1 MTIPEAVR
9 LVLQAGAIGRGGEIM
24 ILDMG
29 EPVKIIDV
37 ARRLIEQSGKRIDIT
52 FTGLR
57 EGEKLHEILVGSG
70 EIGSTR
76 EHPLITHTTGS
87 PELSVGDES
96 RLNEPGRS
104 EVLAAMAGLAEDRLL
119 ANEVAS

>member
-9 LVLQAGAIGRGGEIM
+9 LVLQSSSIGRQGEIM

-29 EPVKIIDV
+29 EPVKILDL
-37 ARRLIEQSGKRIDIT
+37 ANQLIEQSRTNTEIE

-57 EGEKLHEILVGSG
+57 PGEKLHEILVGSG

-76 EHPLITHTTGS
+76 EHPRVTHTAGS
-87 PELSVGDES
+87 SDLDVRNMVGDQLADLIDLSLLQTELDR
-96 RLNEPGRS
+96 RLRRG
-104 EVLAAMAGLAEDRLL
+104 
-119 ANEVAS
+119 